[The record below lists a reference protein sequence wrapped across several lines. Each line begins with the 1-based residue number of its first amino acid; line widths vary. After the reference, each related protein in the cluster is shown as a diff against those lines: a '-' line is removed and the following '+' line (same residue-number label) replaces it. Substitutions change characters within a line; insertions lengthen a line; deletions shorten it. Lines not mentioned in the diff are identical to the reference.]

1 MKKYPDINY
10 NILGISN
17 ELPKWNYEFLDE
29 LNKCKM
35 ALNLSRGKP
44 IKYTS
49 SNRIA
54 SLIGNGIYTFI
65 DSKTQFNKI
74 FDEDEVGSYKNYDDL
89 GSKIEFLLSN
99 EKKVNQYGKNGKIK
113 YFKLFNNKII
123 TKNMISKTF

>member
-1 MKKYPDINY
+1 
-10 NILGISN
+10 
-17 ELPKWNYEFLDE
+17 
-29 LNKCKM
+29 M

-65 DSKTQFNKI
+65 DKKTKFNEI
-74 FDEDEVGSYKNYDDL
+74 FDEDEVGSYNTFDDL

-99 EKKVNQYGKNGKIK
+99 VPSTLDTIC
-113 YFKLFNNKII
+113 I
-123 TKNMISKTF
+123 T